1 MTGRHREQAHSY
13 SLGWMHST
21 RDWPAHT
28 KSNSKIKRSQP
39 SAAPTGS
46 PHYKQNSKQHHRG
59 AAAPLN
65 RMSVSSTAALDL
77 QGPVGRLR
85 GGIHPGGRRAAP
97 FDEVEH
103 IERRCSAANRKRCAR
118 MDPGAK
124 EPRAPASGPN
134 VGAKP
139 FGLPFRRLE
148 KVTRRKGGTLCRH
161 HKKNGYSPQR
171 PQHGRPKG
179 RQVKSVKAE
188 NAQPSPATHSPTA
201 PAQYSKPHSHASQS
215 TTDPHSREYSSH
227 CD

>member
-13 SLGWMHST
+13 SLGWMHSVKAWSAV
-21 RDWPAHT
+21 RPPSLASQLPQFKFVHT
-28 KSNSKIKRSQP
+28 P
-39 SAAPTGS
+39 
-46 PHYKQNSKQHHRG
+46 RG

-148 KVTRRKGGTLCRH
+148 KVTRRKGGTLRSRYH
-161 HKKNGYSPQR
+161 SNGYVP
-171 PQHGRPKG
+171 G
-179 RQVKSVKAE
+179 
-188 NAQPSPATHSPTA
+188 QPEHRCLIRRLREQARSHIKNTITRKIVSNKKPA
-201 PAQYSKPHSHASQS
+201 
-215 TTDPHSREYSSH
+215 DDLSSAGFL
-227 CD
+227 

>member
-13 SLGWMHST
+13 SLGWMHSVKAWSAV
-21 RDWPAHT
+21 RPPSLASQLPQFKFVHT
-28 KSNSKIKRSQP
+28 P
-39 SAAPTGS
+39 
-46 PHYKQNSKQHHRG
+46 RG

-118 MDPGAK
+118 MDPGTK

-134 VGAKP
+134 VGAQT
-139 FGLPFRRLE
+139 FGSFGTFA
-148 KVTRRKGGTLCRH
+148 KGTRCKSETASRNT
-161 HKKNGYSPQR
+161 KKNGYSPQP

-215 TTDPHSREYSSH
+215 TTDRHSHEYSSH